1 LFELIGEEPY
11 VVRKKG
17 EPAFKSLPN
26 KGDTSKG
33 GANFY
38 VSYAEFEEF
47 DQQKADA
54 IQFLTEHQTGIREVM
69 GLSGVTGELDFGIV
83 RRDVA
88 IQCDRIP
95 VELLVLAGSVG
106 LEIVLSQYPPG
117 DGDDNAQDAP
127 EDAANSPT

>member
-1 LFELIGEEPY
+1 
-11 VVRKKG
+11 
-17 EPAFKSLPN
+17 
-26 KGDTSKG
+26 
-33 GANFY
+33 
-38 VSYAEFEEF
+38 
-47 DQQKADA
+47 
-54 IQFLTEHQTGIREVM
+54 
-69 GLSGVTGELDFGIV
+69 LDFGIV